1 MKRYRKI
8 YALLEERKWKVPGF
22 VLNDQSYWKLSKQ
35 AQTYIARTQPLWIV
49 AEDPQIGCRIW
60 ITETGGRYGI
70 TTAQLN
76 LKVGSRAYSDS
87 VRRWTPRTQSE
98 AVQILHQLFHKEMAA

>member
-35 AQTYIARTQPLWIV
+35 AQTYITRTQPLWIV
-49 AEDPQIGCRIW
+49 AEDPQIGCRI
-60 ITETGGRYGI
+60 
-70 TTAQLN
+70 
-76 LKVGSRAYSDS
+76 
-87 VRRWTPRTQSE
+87 
-98 AVQILHQLFHKEMAA
+98 